1 MYYSKLVWWLYS
13 IYYNDRRSGYTPLIY
28 TIKTNWGYQ
37 NICNVESFDSSY
49 IAGTCSKSTVFGI
62 YVLYYKIL

>member
-1 MYYSKLVWWLYS
+1 M
-13 IYYNDRRSGYTPLIY
+13 Y
-28 TIKTNWGYQ
+28 TIKTNWEYQ
-37 NICNVESFDSSY
+37 NICNVESFDSNY